1 MNETPQQMDVSL
13 DNFEGPLDLLL
24 HLIKK
29 NDLQISDIPIAQIT
43 QEYLSYLDL
52 MKDLNLEM
60 AGEFLVMA
68 STLMVIKAQM
78 LLPAPDLTNE
88 ETGPDPRAE
97 LVNKL
102 MEYQRFKEAAGVLS
116 AYKEKAKD
124 IYYRSVPPQFEQE
137 DFTLRASVFD
147 LLTAFKRVL
156 DQAPREVG
164 QIIREEMTIE
174 IKIREIL
181 DLLQIQSSMAFEE
194 LFASSHR
201 RIDLIVTFLAI
212 LELIRM
218 KQIVAMQPDIFGEIR
233 IHRADTVVA
242 QEPAAPALVS
252 EAIPQPQQV
261 EFAGQPE
268 APVENGNVT
277 EGESL

>member
-1 MNETPQQMDVSL
+1 MNESPQQMDVNL
-13 DNFEGPLDLLL
+13 DVFEGPLDLLL

-43 QEYLSYLDL
+43 QEYLNYLDL

-68 STLMVIKAQM
+68 STLMLIKAQM
-78 LLPAPDLTNE
+78 LLPTPDPTEE

-102 MEYQRFKEAAGVLS
+102 LEYQRFKEAAGLLS
-116 AYKEKAKD
+116 VYKDKAKD
-124 IYYRSVPPQFEQE
+124 IYYRSLPPQFDHE

-164 QIIREEMTIE
+164 QILREEITIE
-174 IKIREIL
+174 AKIREIL
-181 DLLQIQSSMAFEE
+181 DFLELQSSMAFEE
-194 LFASSHR
+194 LFATSHR
-201 RIDLIVTFLAI
+201 RIDLIVTFLAL

-218 KQIVAMQPDIFGEIR
+218 KQIVALQPDIFGAIR
-233 IHRADTVVA
+233 IYRVDAAPTSSLPVVA
-242 QEPAAPALVS
+242 
-252 EAIPQPQQV
+252 
-261 EFAGQPE
+261 GGDDGKTE
-268 APVENGNVT
+268 AP
-277 EGESL
+277 S